1 MTRVKIRGSRT
12 RVKICGI
19 RTLEQADAALGA
31 GADYLGFIFY
41 RPSHR
46 YVEPARVGE
55 IVAACRARHGGPDR
69 WQAVGVFVDEPLETV
84 TGAVDAAGLDLV
96 QLCGSEDRAFAARV
110 GRPVV
115 RVVHVGR
122 DGTFASLPDPAVH
135 GAQRLLLDTK
145 MEGRFGGTGTTY
157 AWDAV
162 RDVAAT
168 SFLAGGLTPDNVG
181 DAVRAAR
188 PWAVDVS
195 SGVERDK
202 VKDPALIRAFI
213 EEVRRV
219 DARDR

>member
-1 MTRVKIRGSRT
+1 MT

-19 RTLEQADAALGA
+19 RTLEHADAALDA

-46 YVEPARVGE
+46 YVEPGLVGE
-55 IVAACRARHGGPDR
+55 IVRACRERHDGPER

-84 TGAVDAAGLDLV
+84 TGAAESADLDLV
-96 QLCGSEDRAFAARV
+96 QLCGAEDKAFAERI

-115 RVVHVGR
+115 RVVHVER
-122 DGTFASLPDPAVH
+122 DGTFAATPDPAVH
-135 GAQRLLLDTK
+135 GAERLLLDTK
-145 MEGRFGGTGTTY
+145 MDGRFGGTGTTY

-162 RDVAAT
+162 REVAAT
-168 SFLAGGLTPDNVG
+168 SFLAGGLTPENVG
-181 DAVRAAR
+181 RAVRAAR

-195 SGVERDK
+195 SGVEREK

-219 DARDR
+219 DARDS

>member
-1 MTRVKIRGSRT
+1 MT

-19 RTLEQADAALGA
+19 RTLQQADAALGA

-46 YVEPARVGE
+46 YVEPGLVGE
-55 IVAACRARHGGPDR
+55 IVAACRERHGGSRTLAGRRRVRRRACGDGDR
-69 WQAVGVFVDEPLETV
+69 RG
-84 TGAVDAAGLDLV
+84 
-96 QLCGSEDRAFAARV
+96 RV
-110 GRPVV
+110 GRARPRPALRRRGPAFAERVGTPVV
-115 RVVHVGR
+115 RVVHVERTARSPPRRSGR
-122 DGTFASLPDPAVH
+122 H

-145 MEGRFGGTGTTY
+145 LDGRFGGTGTTY

-181 DAVRAAR
+181 EAVRAAR

-195 SGVERDK
+195 SGVERTS
-202 VKDPALIRAFI
+202 
-213 EEVRRV
+213 
-219 DARDR
+219 

>member
-1 MTRVKIRGSRT
+1 MT

-19 RTLEQADAALGA
+19 RTLEQADAALRA

-41 RPSHR
+41 PPSHR
-46 YVEPARVGE
+46 YVEPALVGE

-69 WQAVGVFVDEPLETV
+69 WQAVGVFVDESLETV
-84 TGAVDAAGLDLV
+84 TGAVDAGGLDLV
-96 QLCGSEDRAFAARV
+96 QLCGSEDRRFAERV
-110 GRPVV
+110 RAPVV
-115 RVVHVGR
+115 RVVHVEP
-122 DGTFASLPDPAVH
+122 DGTFAAPPDPALH
-135 GAQRLLLDTK
+135 GAERLLLDTK
-145 MEGRFGGTGTTY
+145 LDGRFGGTGTTY

-168 SFLAGGLTPDNVG
+168 SFLAGGLTPANVG

-195 SGVERDK
+195 SGVERDR

-219 DARDR
+219 NARDY